1 MSDCQ
6 TVVFGLDGAGFE
18 LIEPWL
24 DAGELPN
31 VKQAVETGISGDLRS
46 VMPPVT
52 SPNWKTYATGKNPG
66 KIGIYWWENVDV
78 EERRVYYPTERK
90 SVNTEFW
97 EIIGEEDSAGVIGV
111 PTTYPPK
118 SIDGFL
124 VAGAP
129 DGSNEGFARPPE
141 LEKRLR
147 EEFGY
152 RVLKR
157 NRLADDIDAA
167 AAEIHDLIDLRFTV
181 AKRLFEEWD
190 VPFLQVT
197 TFYLNSL
204 HHFLWDHEH
213 TLEGWKIVDEHL
225 GAFLDEGYD
234 IVLMSDHGSN
244 EVQTVFHI
252 NTWLERRGHLRTETG
267 VADILYE
274 FGINA
279 DRLLRLATHARL
291 DGVAKR
297 LAPDWLLNYVPNEAG
312 EIERNG
318 KEGSVDWDASE
329 AIASGQG
336 PIYLTVN
343 EDSPRYEELQTELI
357 DALMALTDP
366 AGRPVAVAVHRGEEI
381 YDGPY
386 IDDAPDLVIEQA
398 PGVHI
403 PGNVG
408 RGEVF
413 SDPRD
418 DGWRAENKRE
428 GLFVA
433 TGPSFA
439 TGTVEGLSIM
449 DLAPTLL
456 HLHDCAVP
464 DDMDGVVRQDV
475 FAPGSEPAERSVA
488 LRSTGTATE
497 EERIRRIA
505 RKLQI

>member
-1 MSDCQ
+1 
-6 TVVFGLDGAGFE
+6 VFGLDGAGFE

-124 VAGAP
+124 VAGGP

-157 NRLADDIDAA
+157 NRLADDFDAA
-167 AAEIHDLIDLRFTV
+167 AAEIHDLIDIRFTV

-204 HHFLWDHEH
+204 HPFLWNHEY
-213 TLEGWKIVDEHL
+213 TLEG
-225 GAFLDEGYD
+225 
-234 IVLMSDHGSN
+234 
-244 EVQTVFHI
+244 
-252 NTWLERRGHLRTETG
+252 
-267 VADILYE
+267 
-274 FGINA
+274 
-279 DRLLRLATHARL
+279 
-291 DGVAKR
+291 
-297 LAPDWLLNYVPNEAG
+297 
-312 EIERNG
+312 
-318 KEGSVDWDASE
+318 
-329 AIASGQG
+329 
-336 PIYLTVN
+336 
-343 EDSPRYEELQTELI
+343 
-357 DALMALTDP
+357 
-366 AGRPVAVAVHRGEEI
+366 
-381 YDGPY
+381 
-386 IDDAPDLVIEQA
+386 
-398 PGVHI
+398 
-403 PGNVG
+403 
-408 RGEVF
+408 
-413 SDPRD
+413 
-418 DGWRAENKRE
+418 
-428 GLFVA
+428 
-433 TGPSFA
+433 
-439 TGTVEGLSIM
+439 
-449 DLAPTLL
+449 
-456 HLHDCAVP
+456 
-464 DDMDGVVRQDV
+464 
-475 FAPGSEPAERSVA
+475 
-488 LRSTGTATE
+488 
-497 EERIRRIA
+497 
-505 RKLQI
+505 